1 MANRTASRA
10 RHGRAPS
17 GRYVGTPE
25 RPVARWAALA
35 FLWVVLAEP
44 VLAEP
49 EAPDLAQWDA
59 LTPAVAPYDD
69 PFLEMTYKQ
78 KDDLR
83 TILDAAHRSED
94 AALAERVQEAR
105 ARLRTEGYDADAL
118 LAQRLMVME
127 KRREKATG
135 VTERYLGREVLVDGY
150 VLPLRAGEG
159 RVHSFLLVP
168 WVGAC
173 IHTPPPPP
181 NQIIRID
188 VPDGIEIDKTFHAIR
203 FRGVLAHE
211 PTVSNLFLVDG
222 TRLVES
228 SYTLQNAQAWGE
240 PGEISAKAATP
251 VQGNLLAWARVW
263 IDTLFT
269 SAMRSIDE
277 GRSLGAAAFAL
288 MVAFLYG
295 ALHTLGP
302 GHGKAVVI
310 SYFVG
315 QGGGLRRGVL
325 MGSRI
330 AVTHVASAVAVV
342 FLLDL
347 AVRQAT
353 GAAPS
358 DYRLIRLAS
367 YGLIVLIGASM
378 LWQALRALVHD
389 RQHPVHDHSHTGCAA
404 CAGADSSAGASGG
417 WIALA
422 VGIVPCTGAL
432 IVMLFGLAND
442 LVVPAILMVCAISAG
457 MALAM
462 SAIGVAAIMGRAA
475 LECRTRANLGGK
487 IRFETGARLAG
498 ASCVL
503 LLGLALFLA
512 TLSQTAA
519 FGTAVTA
526 VALAETPMSGD

>member
-1 MANRTASRA
+1 MKARAVFGRLFEQIGAAVAVMLLIAVSVLSETARA
-10 RHGRAPS
+10 DAPALVIWDDLAPS
-17 GRYVGTPE
+17 I
-25 RPVARWAALA
+25 
-35 FLWVVLAEP
+35 
-44 VLAEP
+44 
-49 EAPDLAQWDA
+49 
-59 LTPAVAPYDD
+59 APYDD
-69 PFLEMTYKQ
+69 TFLEMTYKQ

-83 TILDAAHRSED
+83 TILDAARRSED
-94 AALAERVQEAR
+94 TALAERAQEAR
-105 ARLRTEGYDADAL
+105 ARLRTEGYDADTL
-118 LAQRLMVME
+118 LAQRLVVMQ
-127 KRREKATG
+127 KRREEATG
-135 VTERYLGREVLVDGY
+135 VTDRYLEREVLVDGY

-181 NQIIRID
+181 NQMIRID
-188 VPDGIEIDKTFHAIR
+188 VPEGIEIDKTFHAIR
-203 FRGVLAHE
+203 LRGVLAHE

-222 TRLVES
+222 TRLVEA
-228 SYTLQNAQAWGE
+228 SYMLHDAQAWGE
-240 PGEISAKAATP
+240 PGEISAKAAAP
-251 VQGNLLAWARVW
+251 VQGNLFARAQVW

-277 GRSLGAAAFAL
+277 GRSLAAATFAL

-315 QGGGLRRGVL
+315 EGGSLRRGVL
-325 MGSRI
+325 MGIRI
-330 AVTHVASAVAVV
+330 AVAHVASSIAVV

-347 AVRQAT
+347 AVRQST

-367 YGLIVLIGASM
+367 YGLIVLIGVSM

-389 RQHPVHDHSHTGCAA
+389 RRHPAHDHTHTGCAA
-404 CAGADSSAGASGG
+404 CAGTDPSAGASGG

-442 LVVPAILMVCAISAG
+442 LVVPAMLMVCAISAG
-457 MALAM
+457 MALAL

-475 LECRTRANLGGK
+475 LERRTRTNLGGK

-503 LLGLALFLA
+503 LLGLVLFLT
-512 TLSQTAA
+512 TLWTCHVFVPPQ
-519 FGTAVTA
+519 VL
-526 VALAETPMSGD
+526 V